1 MADFSTLPVNIDEAA
16 IAKLTTLYK
25 ASYKQIVAE
34 ITDAKGFQ
42 LYARKQILANIQDIL
57 EKLGVKV
64 ADFIAQE
71 IPAMYKEGAQAGVRQ
86 LKETGVEVSV
96 RSGFNKIHKAAIAA
110 MVSDTQEAFLETMTG
125 INREAKVLLGK
136 AVREQITQQI
146 AGGTVTGKVLKEVK
160 SNVVGVLQEKGL
172 ASLVDKGGKAWE
184 LDRYAEMLIRT
195 KAVEARNTGMAN
207 RMVENGYDL
216 VQVTTHGADD
226 VCGDWEGKVLSLTGR
241 TPGYP
246 TVSDAEAAG
255 LFHPNCKHAINVVI
269 PELAKDINA
278 YN

>member
-1 MADFSTLPVNIDEAA
+1 M
-16 IAKLTTLYK
+16 
-25 ASYKQIVAE
+25 
-34 ITDAKGFQ
+34 
-42 LYARKQILANIQDIL
+42 
-57 EKLGVKV
+57 
-64 ADFIAQE
+64 
-71 IPAMYKEGAQAGVRQ
+71 
-86 LKETGVEVSV
+86 
-96 RSGFNKIHKAAIAA
+96 RSGFNVIHKAAIAA
-110 MVSDTQEAFLETMTG
+110 LVSDTQEAFLETMTG

-136 AVREQITQQI
+136 AVREQITQRI

-226 VCGDWEGKVLSLTGR
+226 VCGEWEGRVLSLTGK

-246 TVSDAEAAG
+246 TVHDAEMDG

-269 PELAKDINA
+269 PELAKDIHA
-278 YN
+278 YE